1 MAERKSSTSVQFSN
15 NQFKIME
22 LIISEEDKYKANAEV
37 IRDAFDFF
45 VQKKYPQFLEVQ
57 LKRGETN
64 VGNNKADKKMSIKTK
79 TQIFIQKSI

>member
-37 IRDAFDFF
+37 RRDAFDFF
-45 VQKKYPQFLEVQ
+45 VQKKYPQFLEV
-57 LKRGETN
+57 
-64 VGNNKADKKMSIKTK
+64 
-79 TQIFIQKSI
+79 